1 MSPTLYAVP
10 IVQAGTG
17 VGVAVLQPFG
27 VGVGP
32 VAVAV
37 GVALAPVAVGVGP
50 VVHAPSL
57 THQLS
62 EDGSSGELGGQ
73 SRLFGIAAIE

>member
-1 MSPTLYAVP
+1 
-10 IVQAGTG
+10 
-17 VGVAVLQPFG
+17 VLQPFG

-37 GVALAPVAVGVGP
+37 GVGVDPVAVGVGP

-62 EDGSSGELGGQ
+62 ELGSRVLGAQ
-73 SRLFGIAAIE
+73 SRLFGIAAIEW